1 MFESDSPSA
10 ADWCHVCHS
19 CVVFI
24 RNKNG
29 ETAKDVARKM
39 GQVDCLAVLGG
50 DKGEESVYRILCV
63 TARVMKNRKLTV
75 LIKTYM
81 YSYSYTY
88 VHT

>member
-50 DKGEESVYRILCV
+50 DKGEESVYCMLCV
-63 TARVMKNRKLTV
+63 TDSTNQDLYVCIV
-75 LIKTYM
+75 IHIH
-81 YSYSYTY
+81 TY